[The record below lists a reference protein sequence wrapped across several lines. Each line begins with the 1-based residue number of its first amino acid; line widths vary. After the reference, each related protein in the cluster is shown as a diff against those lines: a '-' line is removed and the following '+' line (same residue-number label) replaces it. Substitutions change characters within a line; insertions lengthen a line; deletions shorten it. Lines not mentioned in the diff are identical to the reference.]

1 MINFLWT
8 QKDGFI
14 FAKLFFNF
22 LGLISQKVLFFSA
35 TMCYNEIKLRPF
47 NVDADLPRN
56 RVFDILLL
64 TFFEEKICA
73 LSKAEFF
80 LPNIRN

>member
-1 MINFLWT
+1 MCGTINWHFALRSFLFS
-8 QKDGFI
+8 DD
-14 FAKLFFNF
+14 FA
-22 LGLISQKVLFFSA
+22 GD
-35 TMCYNEIKLRPF
+35 
-47 NVDADLPRN
+47 DADLPRN
-56 RVFDILLL
+56 RVFDVLLL